1 VPKSH
6 SEKKLISIIIC
17 TYNSQKTIKDTIN
30 SILIQNY
37 KNYEIIIIDNT
48 SSDNTIR
55 IIKDYRLKNIR
66 IFISRDTGIYNAIN
80 KGIKKSVGDIISIL
94 HSDDFYY
101 NSFTLLNISKLF
113 QKRDVDIVYGDLF
126 YVSRNN
132 KKLILRYWK
141 SGIYKKGSFFKGW
154 SPAHPTFFCKK
165 KTYMQGKLYRED
177 LGNSADIELMYR
189 YLEIFKFKF
198 YYLNKVLIAMRYGG
212 SSNKNIKNIISQNM
226 QILKF
231 LKIYGNVY
239 KILLFILYK
248 IFNRLTQIFLAKRY

>member
-1 VPKSH
+1 
-6 SEKKLISIIIC
+6 
-17 TYNSQKTIKDTIN
+17 
-30 SILIQNY
+30 
-37 KNYEIIIIDNT
+37 
-48 SSDNTIR
+48 
-55 IIKDYRLKNIR
+55 
-66 IFISRDTGIYNAIN
+66 
-80 KGIKKSVGDIISIL
+80 
-94 HSDDFYY
+94 
-101 NSFTLLNISKLF
+101 
-113 QKRDVDIVYGDLF
+113 
-126 YVSRNN
+126 
-132 KKLILRYWK
+132 
-141 SGIYKKGSFFKGW
+141 
-154 SPAHPTFFCKK
+154 
-165 KTYMQGKLYRED
+165 MQGKLYRED